1 MAETPDNAL
10 MLEILKEIRKEV
22 RDVRTL
28 ALQLVDRGD
37 RLERHMVEIER
48 RLADA
53 KEDMALMV
61 KAELMG
67 ALGNFETRIM
77 VMIEERL
84 ADGSTH

>member
-1 MAETPDNAL
+1 MAEDSDNKL
-10 MLEILKEIRKEV
+10 MLTILQDIRKEL

-53 KEDMALMV
+53 KEDMHLMV
-61 KAELMG
+61 KSELMG
-67 ALGNFETRIM
+67 TLGNFESRIM

-84 ADGSTH
+84 ARG

>member
-1 MAETPDNAL
+1 MADGPDNAL
-10 MLEILKEIRKEV
+10 MLTILQDIRKEV

-53 KEDMALMV
+53 KDDMALMV
-61 KAELMG
+61 KSELMG
-67 ALGNFETRIM
+67 ALGSFETRIM

-84 ADGSTH
+84 ASST